1 MTTHLRMGH
10 ILLTRI
16 NPNAI
21 HAPAGQYSHA
31 VRVQSGTPLL
41 YIAGQVGITPQ
52 GQLIAD
58 FEGQVRQAWENLLHV
73 LISEGVGAA
82 NLVHV
87 NSYVVDGQ
95 DIDLFREVRKH
106 YLPSPPPS
114 STTLIVPRLVSPKW
128 LFEIDAVA
136 TAAAPP

>member
-1 MTTHLRMGH
+1 VTNQWRVEQT
-10 ILLTRI
+10 LLTRI

-31 VRVQSGTPLL
+31 TRVPSGTALL
-41 YIAGQVGITPQ
+41 YIAGQVGITSQ
-52 GQLIAD
+52 GQVIAD

-73 LISEGVGAA
+73 LSSEGLGTA

-114 STTLIVPRLVSPKW
+114 STTLIVPRLVSPQW

-136 TAAAPP
+136 GAPALA